1 MDVFRNFCDEVHYFS
16 EYGAERSDDSG
27 AKKNFVIEMMKQFQ
41 YVLLIVL
48 AVIPEKASSGP
59 VLEMKII

>member
-1 MDVFRNFCDEVHYFS
+1 MKCTIFLNMVLNAVMILVL
-16 EYGAERSDDSG
+16 
-27 AKKNFVIEMMKQFQ
+27 KKFFIAMMKQFQ